1 MHNTINFWY
10 GNWEKVCMKRS
21 WQREDAKKGGPALHT
36 NKNFI
41 RNWFLVYNLG
51 YSRKKMGFEHI
62 RFWKNQLEFLV
73 LLFHPWK
80 FWTKQSYSSLKNN
93 AKLCDTYWEW
103 NQILCVFFFIA
114 SENFS
119 YLLFSPRKF
128 HIVFLQYSFKNPS
141 PGIANFVTSLDQ
153 TNYW

>member
-1 MHNTINFWY
+1 METGKKFVWKGRDKEKMQKRVVQLCTLTKISSEISFLSV
-10 GNWEKVCMKRS
+10 NWAIPEKRWELS
-21 WQREDAKKGGPALHT
+21 T
-36 NKNFI
+36 YI
-41 RNWFLVYNLG
+41 
-51 YSRKKMGFEHI
+51 
-62 RFWKNQLEFLV
+62 QLEFLG

-80 FWTKQSYSSLKNN
+80 FWTKQSYSSLKNH

-114 SENFS
+114 PENFS